1 MKKSFNLFIASVAAV
16 LLLLTALTVEGQ
28 TAQQTT
34 DNSNSSGFK
43 PSGTLWGAVFMD
55 YYVKT
60 HADSLSRGK
69 TQYAG
74 KSYPKNFDAFAFR
87 RIYLG
92 YDYNI
97 SEHFSAEFLLTH
109 ESDVVDPSGDRSM
122 YIKAANIRWKN
133 IIPNND
139 LVIGQMATPLFALMS
154 DKVWGYRSVEKT
166 VADMRGFGSSNDVG
180 IAWQG
185 KIDSKGTLGYN
196 FMISNGTA
204 QKLETDKYK
213 KFWGEVY
220 TKLLDQKLILD
231 IAGDYEPLNGT
242 QSKTTIKGL
251 AAYQTN
257 PVTIGVEVV
266 SQTQKAYAVDSV
278 AGTNVNANIVPFG
291 FSVWVHGN
299 IIQNKLGYFA
309 RYDTYN
315 PDTKFNVV
323 TLYPKAK
330 PYSANKYTENFITAG
345 LDYTPVKNIHLEP
358 NLWIDTYKSKL
369 ENVSGKAKSD
379 YDMTAR
385 LTVYYIFGK

>member
-1 MKKSFNLFIASVAAV
+1 MKKIFNASIACM
-16 LLLLTALTVEGQ
+16 TAILIFAEITVSGQ
-28 TAQQTT
+28 NTQQVQT
-34 DNSNSSGFK
+34 DNKPAEFK
-43 PSGTLWGAVFMD
+43 PSGTLWGYVFGD

-74 KSYPKNFDAFAFR
+74 KSYPKNYDAFAFR

-97 SEHFSAEFLLTH
+97 SEHFSAEFLLSH

-139 LVIGQMATPLFALMS
+139 LVIGQMNTPLFALVS
-154 DKVWGYRSVEKT
+154 EKAWGYRNIEKT
-166 VADMRGFGSSNDVG
+166 VADMRGFGSSNDFG

-185 KIDSKGTLGYN
+185 KVDSKGTFGYN
-196 FMISNGTA
+196 FLISNGTA

-213 KFWGEVY
+213 KFWGEIY
-220 TKLLDQKLILD
+220 AKLLDQKLTLD
-231 IAGDYEPLNGT
+231 FASDYEPLNGT
-242 QSKTTIKGL
+242 QSKTTVKGF
-251 AAYQTN
+251 AAYQTT
-257 PVTIGVEVV
+257 PVTIGIEVV
-266 SQTQKAYAVDSV
+266 SQTQKAYATDSIS
-278 AGTNVNANIVPFG
+278 GSNVSANIVPFG
-291 FSVWVHGN
+291 FSAWIKGTV
-299 IIQNKLGYFA
+299 IKSKLNYFA
-309 RYDTYN
+309 RFDTYN
-315 PDTKFNVV
+315 PDTKFSTS

-345 LDYTPVKNIHLEP
+345 LDYTPVKNVHIEP
-358 NLWIDTYKSKL
+358 NLWVDTYKSKL
-369 ENVSGKAKSD
+369 TTVSGKAKSD

-385 LTVYYIFGK
+385 LTFYYVFGK